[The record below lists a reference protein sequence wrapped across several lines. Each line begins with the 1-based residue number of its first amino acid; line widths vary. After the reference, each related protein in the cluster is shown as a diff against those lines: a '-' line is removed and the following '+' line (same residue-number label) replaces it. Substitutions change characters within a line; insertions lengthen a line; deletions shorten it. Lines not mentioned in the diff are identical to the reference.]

1 METLVYV
8 NLAPDNG
15 GLVLNVSPEGFGF
28 QVVSPML
35 QVRTIRF
42 WCSPPG
48 NRLIEAVGELAW
60 TDATRKTGGLRLTSA
75 PAEVREQILNL
86 VGQPALSP
94 STDEALEAQ
103 SQSVLGAVVG
113 TWPQLEID
121 AALESET
128 FVPQKTRLPETRV
141 LAPLKLTP
149 SPLIAAQRV
158 EKKISTDS
166 RAHARPR
173 FLRRAV
179 FGILILVVPV
189 AALLLNSYR
198 RQVGVSL
205 MQLGARFAGTPLPQS
220 GLPVPV
226 RDSKSNPSPESL
238 NLTTEELGKKL
249 QTQIDETNRPS
260 DSDTEEPQAPA
271 VAQLQER
278 ATPLRVRVPKPSQA
292 ATETTTPSIPSSPMP
307 TSTTSSLS
315 RTPPSEGAAPSWFE
329 STDPVQSSPAS
340 AGDLDV
346 ESASLTTYFE
356 VGNFKDSSW
365 AAKAI
370 ETLTQ
375 SGFQAV
381 VVRKERLWM
390 NSYHV
395 LVGPFGTDAAA
406 ESARRDL
413 QSLGFKPRSTRII
426 PSKSQ

>member
-15 GLVLNVSPEGFGF
+15 GLVLNASAGGFGF
-28 QVVSPML
+28 QVVSPM
-35 QVRTIRF
+35 QQARNIRF

-60 TDATRKTGGLRLTSA
+60 TDATRKTGGLRLTAA
-75 PAEVREQILNL
+75 PAEVREQIFNL
-86 VGQPALSP
+86 AAQPALSP
-94 STDEALEAQ
+94 SSDEALEAQ
-103 SQSVLGAVVG
+103 SQAALGAAAVTG
-113 TWPQLEID
+113 AQLEND
-121 AALESET
+121 AAPAADSG
-128 FVPQKTRLPETRV
+128 VPQKTPLPETI
-141 LAPLKLTP
+141 LPAPPKLTS
-149 SPLIAAQRV
+149 SPVIAAQRF

-166 RAHARPR
+166 RAHARAR
-173 FLRRAV
+173 FVRRAV
-179 FGILILVVPV
+179 FGLLILVVPGAV
-189 AALLLNSYR
+189 LLLNGYR

-220 GLPVPV
+220 VLPVPI
-226 RDSKSNPSPESL
+226 RDPKSNPTPESL
-238 NLTTEELGKKL
+238 NLTTEEPEKKL
-249 QTQIDETNRPS
+249 QTQIDKTNRPS
-260 DSDTEEPQAPA
+260 DSDSEETQAPA
-271 VAQLQER
+271 VAQPQER
-278 ATPLRVRVPKPSQA
+278 ATPLPVRVPRPSQA
-292 ATETTTPSIPSSPMP
+292 ATEATPPSIPSSPMP
-307 TSTTSSLS
+307 ASTTSSLS
-315 RTPPSEGAAPSWFE
+315 SSPSSEGVAPSWFE
-329 STDPVQSSPAS
+329 STDPVQRSPGSTA
-340 AGDLDV
+340 DLDV

-365 AAKAI
+365 AANAI

-406 ESARRDL
+406 DTAQKDL

>member
-15 GLVLNVSPEGFGF
+15 GLVLNASAGGFGF
-28 QVVSPML
+28 QVVSPM
-35 QVRTIRF
+35 QQARTIRF

-86 VGQPALSP
+86 AGQPALSP
-94 STDEALEAQ
+94 STDEAVEVQ
-103 SQSVLGAVVG
+103 SQAVPGAAAVTG
-113 TWPQLEID
+113 TESEND
-121 AALESET
+121 AAPAFESV
-128 FVPQKTRLPETRV
+128 VPQKTPLPETSV
-141 LAPLKLTP
+141 LASLKLTS
-149 SPLIAAQRV
+149 SPVIAAQPF
-158 EKKISTDS
+158 EKKISTVS

-173 FLRRAV
+173 FFRRAV
-179 FGILILVVPV
+179 PGLLILVVPG

-220 GLPVPV
+220 VLPVPV
-226 RDSKSNPSPESL
+226 RDSKSNPTPESL
-238 NLTTEELGKKL
+238 NLTTEEPEKKL

-271 VAQLQER
+271 IAQPQVR
-278 ATPLRVRVPKPSQA
+278 ATPLAARVPKPSQA
-292 ATETTTPSIPSSPMP
+292 ATEATPPSIPSSPKP
-307 TSTTSSLS
+307 ASTTSSLS
-315 RTPPSEGAAPSWFE
+315 SSPSSEGAAPSWFE
-329 STDPVQSSPAS
+329 STDSVQSSPGS
-340 AGDLDV
+340 TGDLDV
-346 ESASLTTYFE
+346 ESPSLTTYLE
-356 VGNFKDSSW
+356 VGNFKDPSW

-395 LVGPFGTDAAA
+395 LVGPFGTDAAVETA
-406 ESARRDL
+406 QSDL